1 MYPDIPSL
9 VGQWIMFRF
18 MGPEL
23 QASDIDAFKR
33 IRPCGVLY
41 FGDNLTS
48 FDQIRALSAQL
59 QELAR
64 VEGMPPLYIAADQEG
79 GIVTRF
85 PPDMITVAS
94 AMGIGPLPDELIR
107 ENARLTARQLLAV
120 GINTNFAPTIDINS
134 NPHNPVI
141 RTRSFGENA
150 NIVSRAGLATVA
162 GMIDEGVIPTVKHFP
177 GHGNTHIDSHHG
189 LPVIEASLGEIHT
202 IELAP
207 FKAAIA
213 AGVPGIMTAHIRF
226 PALDDLPATLSRRI
240 LTGLL
245 REELG
250 FEGVIFTDSMTME
263 AITRGWGI
271 GESSIMAKQAG
282 VDVLESSE
290 PAEGLLARHAALV
303 EAVES
308 GRLSLEIF
316 QATANRLDELRQR
329 FGIGRATPAE
339 IHLEEI
345 RERAVSIA
353 QQTIRSASG
362 LAVPVVPNSANTVV
376 IQFARLRNLEVVDR
390 FDLPSVL
397 EHAIAAQ
404 LPAATMITL
413 SCEPTDEEIE
423 GAVVASSGATTLIVC
438 TRDAIQ
444 HEYQRR
450 IGQRLVSA
458 APVGTHIIHVN
469 LRGPYDVGLLGNVDE
484 TVFTYGD
491 AVVSLRALAM
501 KLAGSAT
508 HVRVTNVPDKID
520 SKPNL
525 P

>member
-9 VGQWIMFRF
+9 VGQSIMFRF
-18 MGPEL
+18 MGPKL
-23 QASDIDAFKR
+23 QASDIEAFKR

-64 VEGMPPLYIAADQEG
+64 AEGIPPLLIAADQEG

-85 PPDMITVAS
+85 PPDMVTVAS
-94 AMGIGPLPDELIR
+94 AMGIGPLPDDLIR
-107 ENARLTARQLLAV
+107 ENARLTALQLLAV

-134 NPHNPVI
+134 NPLNPVI
-141 RTRSFGENA
+141 RTRSFGENGD
-150 NIVSRAGLATVA
+150 IVSRAGLATVA
-162 GMIDEGVIPTVKHFP
+162 GMIDVGVIPTVKHFP

-189 LPVIEASLGEIHT
+189 LPVIEASLEELHT

-207 FKAAIA
+207 FKAAITA
-213 AGVPGIMTAHIRF
+213 DVPGIMTAHIRF
-226 PALDDLPATLSRRI
+226 PALDDLPATLSKRI

-245 REELG
+245 RDELG
-250 FEGVIFTDSMTME
+250 FAGVIFTDSMTME
-263 AITRGWGI
+263 AITRGWGV
-271 GESSIMAKQAG
+271 GESSILAKQAG

-290 PAEGLLARHAALV
+290 PAEGLLARHTALV
-303 EAVES
+303 EAVDT
-308 GRLSLEIF
+308 GRLNTEVF
-316 QATANRLDELRQR
+316 ATTAKRLDAL
-329 FGIGRATPAE
+329 
-339 IHLEEI
+339 
-345 RERAVSIA
+345 RERFHIGESIA
-353 QQTIRSASG
+353 PDVDLEDIRSRAVAIARQTIRTASG
-362 LAVPVVPNSANTVV
+362 VAVPVVPNSGDTVV

-390 FDLPSVL
+390 FDLPNVF

-413 SCEPTDEEIE
+413 SSEPTEEEIE
-423 GAVVASSGATTLIVC
+423 GALAAASGATTLIVC

-444 HEYQRR
+444 HEYQQR

-458 APVGTHIIHVN
+458 APIGAHIIHVN
-469 LRGPYDVGLLGNVDE
+469 LRGPYDVGLLGDVNE

-491 AVVSLRALAM
+491 AVVSLQALAAR
-501 KLAGSAT
+501 LAG
-508 HVRVTNVPDKID
+508 R
-520 SKPNL
+520 
-525 P
+525 